1 MDKFNI
7 VKSYYVNKGN
17 TLYRVEIIEP
27 MQDSEFSNNF
37 YAVISNE
44 KEEFFEEITD
54 LEKADFEVEQYI
66 GNYISPNIM
75 EKMNQDMD
83 FFSNP
88 NKHN

>member
-66 GNYISPNIM
+66 GNYVPPNTM
-75 EKMNQDMD
+75 EKVNQDMD
-83 FFSNP
+83 FWANP
-88 NKHN
+88 SKYK